1 MDLNVKFTIILTRS
15 GCRERSV
22 FSWGLRSDP
31 RYSSGSPPDAIYQV
45 TGVSLDSDH
54 VITGIDTN
62 RTKKK
67 KILTILRILY
77 LHFCLELDNVL
88 GL

>member
-31 RYSSGSPPDAIYQV
+31 RYASGSPPDAIYQV

-62 RTKKK
+62 RTNKKEHFDNFK
-67 KILTILRILY
+67 NLVSSLLLR
-77 LHFCLELDNVL
+77 VR
-88 GL
+88 